1 MTLCEWQKSTLF
13 PYHWL
18 FSGKT
23 TRNNTYLRQLPLVCI
38 TLKDDK
44 SSCSQ
49 AVSICRWLS
58 GQFISCPTEDTGSL
72 ALVRDCHPSC
82 FNFRI
87 CHILLWLTHTF
98 KNALNF
104 PHFLSSC
111 ASISFSFSFCHPD
124 LTSSSPC
131 FSFSKTSVFNP
142 CLSLRYI
149 VFFLFPFTV
158 FHPPFLV
165 LLPSFYHY
173 ILSLFFLSTQYVNKT
188 FECLNIFCL
197 CSPGFWIIAAVLPK
211 LNYHIKEELSSFGQ
225 DFSLSRIF

>member
-1 MTLCEWQKSTLF
+1 MATNKMYCMTLCEWQKSTLF

-72 ALVRDCHPSC
+72 ALVRNCHPSC

-104 PHFLSSC
+104 PHFLFMCFHLIFLFILSSRP
-111 ASISFSFSFCHPD
+111 H
-124 LTSSSPC
+124 LLVT
-131 FSFSKTSVFNP
+131 
-142 CLSLRYI
+142 L
-149 VFFLFPFTV
+149 FFLFKNLCFFSLPFPPLYCFLSLS
-158 FHPPFLV
+158 FHSISSSLSCPSSSFFLPLHSLP
-165 LLPSFYHY
+165 LLPFY
-173 ILSLFFLSTQYVNKT
+173 SV
-188 FECLNIFCL
+188 
-197 CSPGFWIIAAVLPK
+197 
-211 LNYHIKEELSSFGQ
+211 
-225 DFSLSRIF
+225 R